1 MNYSEYNLVP
11 TTELFGKIQE
21 NLSSYSANGL
31 LDTGR
36 FYSEISLIINK
47 LGIAAYTMKDAIVK
61 LDNFKTELPCDF
73 FLLIPLYLLACYF
86 LTSYCLF
93 QFPPPVLQTR
103 VMCCKSHCVYQSKLV

>member
-73 FLLIPLYLLACYF
+73 YLLDSAWLCDENPSF
-86 LTSYCLF
+86 S
-93 QFPPPVLQTR
+93 FPMQQKPGIVLYTETNIFIAILMK
-103 VMCCKSHCVYQSKLV
+103 VFDLS